1 MENNGKIFFSIIIPT
16 LNEEGHIPLL
26 LDDLKNQTFRDFEII
41 VVDGKSKDGTVEVA
55 KKNGAKVLIGA
66 KRNVSYQR
74 NLGSEV
80 SKAPWLVFM
89 DADNR
94 ISKTFLKRIKSY
106 LEKNKVDILSTWLSP
121 DSESDKDKVIATAI
135 NIFMEINKN
144 SKKPYVMES
153 MLIIKNSAFKLLG
166 GFNPKIPWSEG
177 QDLLQRARKLN
188 LKFSFIRNPKYTYS
202 FRRLKKMGTLNV
214 LWETSQMELIKM
226 LKGGELTKKDTA
238 ILYPMKGGKYYK
250 SGGKPS
256 MTMRTFISLLFGEKA
271 ASQKS
276 LKSFQKSINSGKR
289 FFR

>member
-1 MENNGKIFFSIIIPT
+1 MEKGGKIFFSIIIPT
-16 LNEEGHIPLL
+16 LNEEEHIPLL
-26 LDDLKNQTFRDFEII
+26 LDDLKSQTFRDFEII
-41 VVDGKSKDGTVEVA
+41 VIDGKSKDRTVQIA
-55 KKNGAKVLIGA
+55 KKHGAKVLIGA

-74 NLGSEV
+74 NLGAEV

-106 LEKNKVDILSTWLSP
+106 LEKNKADILSTWLSP
-121 DSESDKDKVIATAI
+121 DSESDKDKIIATAM

-153 MLIIKNSAFKLLG
+153 MLIIKNSAFKLIG
-166 GFNPKIPWSEG
+166 GFNPNIPWSEG

-226 LKGGELTKKDTA
+226 LKGGELTKKDAA

-250 SGGKPS
+250 KGKKPS

-271 ASQKS
+271 ANQKS

-289 FFR
+289 FFG